1 MKAMKSI
8 LAGEEVEKTIQVCY
22 EGKKQPKGDIE
33 SPLTDIMK
41 EVRMPM
47 FSPKCDVVMKKRLD
61 NKMWRLYGHCSNC
74 QVEFENRL
82 AIDGKYDEWV
92 KSVERENK
100 LAWIRDQRET
110 INEFKKQDTV
120 EFFQQIRPDGYS
132 LDTEKWEIDTSKIMK
147 QADEYLEYLQ
157 KMEDTLQNE

>member
-1 MKAMKSI
+1 M
-8 LAGEEVEKTIQVCY
+8 
-22 EGKKQPKGDIE
+22 
-33 SPLTDIMK
+33 
-41 EVRMPM
+41 
-47 FSPKCDVVMKKRLD
+47 
-61 NKMWRLYGHCSNC
+61 
-74 QVEFENRL
+74 
-82 AIDGKYDEWV
+82 
-92 KSVERENK
+92 
-100 LAWIRDQRET
+100 AWIRDQRET